1 MGTFYYYFVFLLIFD
16 VQRRG
21 TRMAVGDVRKQLNEI
36 MNVQLQQEE
45 VTESLR
51 QMDADGIVQ
60 LNERAQ
66 TIFVK
71 SVLI

>member
-1 MGTFYYYFVFLLIFD
+1 
-16 VQRRG
+16 
-21 TRMAVGDVRKQLNEI
+21 MAVGDVRKQLNEI